1 MGAAKAMT
9 TATMTHIDDD
19 YGWLPLLASWLS
31 PAYPVGAY
39 SYSHGIEWA
48 AEAGVIVTASDLTDY
63 IATVLEVGS
72 GWPDLVLA
80 AASWRAAESG
90 RREELE
96 HIAEIG
102 LALRPTREMALES
115 LQQGSAFVTAT
126 RAAWPGTALDWLAL
140 KRPDGIVYSVAVG
153 AACGGQVPVC
163 AMLVAL
169 GHAVAVNLVSAG
181 VRLVPLGQTDGQ
193 RTMAAL
199 APVITTVAARAAAA
213 SLADLGCAA
222 PRIELYSMYHE
233 AQYTRLFRS

>member
-1 MGAAKAMT
+1 MGAATAMA
-9 TATMTHIDDD
+9 TATMNRIDDG

-48 AEAGVIVTASDLTDY
+48 AEAGVITTVSDLTDY
-63 IATVLEVGS
+63 IATVLEVGA

-90 RREELE
+90 RRKELE
-96 HIAEIG
+96 HIAEVG
-102 LALRPTREMALES
+102 LALRPTREIALES
-115 LQQGSAFVTAT
+115 LQQGTAFVAT
-126 RAAWPGTALDWLAL
+126 TGAAWPGTELEWLAQR
-140 KRPDGIVYSVAVG
+140 RPAGIVYSVAVG
-153 AACGGQVPVC
+153 AACAGRVPMR

-181 VRLVPLGQTDGQ
+181 VRLIPLGQTDGQ

-199 APVITTVAARAAAA
+199 VPVMMAVAARAATA
-213 SLADLGCAA
+213 SLADVGCAA
-222 PRIELYSMYHE
+222 PRIELYSMLHE